1 MTCSRCYGLMV
12 EGHFLD
18 FEGAYGQM
26 LRTSWRCVN
35 CGRVHDSVIEQH
47 RLAQQKKVLALP
59 SGEPNY
65 QDNEVHLGA
74 ESFIRRAT

>member
-1 MTCSRCYGLMV
+1 MTCSRCCGLML
-12 EGHFLD
+12 EAHCLD

-26 LRTSWRCVN
+26 RRTSWRCVN

-47 RLAQQKKVLALP
+47 RLAPQEKVLTLR
-59 SGEPNY
+59 SREPDF
-65 QDNEVHLGA
+65 QDDEVHLGA